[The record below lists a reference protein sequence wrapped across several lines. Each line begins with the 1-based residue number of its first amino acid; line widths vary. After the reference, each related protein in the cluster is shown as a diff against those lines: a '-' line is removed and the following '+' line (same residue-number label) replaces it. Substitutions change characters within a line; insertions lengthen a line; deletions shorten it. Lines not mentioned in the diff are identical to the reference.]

1 MRHVSQQASPRTPW
15 TAELKHRR
23 LKPRRFEH
31 TDTDRRVEMEPHGSG
46 TSRLKGH
53 PSQASAKSRRLAQK
67 GPDQKID
74 PAPPCIWYG
83 ALHARAPAWETY
95 LTLAALGFLA
105 LSRTK
110 IAGIRWCVRSDVPMR
125 LFKQIET
132 DDSVPK
138 AALSPS
144 KRELGITVE
153 G

>member
-1 MRHVSQQASPRTPW
+1 M
-15 TAELKHRR
+15 KHLR
-23 LKPRRFEH
+23 LKPGRFEH

-53 PSQASAKSRRLAQK
+53 HPSVCAFGDVTFLMGDWQARAKSRRLAQK
-67 GPDQKID
+67 GPDQTID
-74 PAPPCIWYG
+74 PAPPCNWYG
-83 ALHARAPAWETY
+83 ALHARAPAWKTY

-110 IAGIRWCVRSDVPMR
+110 IAGIRWCVRSDGPMR
-125 LFKQIET
+125 LFKRIET

-144 KRELGITVE
+144 KRELAITVE
-153 G
+153 V